1 MDDIEAVEVREGIG
15 ELRKDDLC
23 MFESEN
29 FMFQQCGERPALA
42 ILGDDVVIW
51 VVKKDLE
58 YFDDVWMV

>member
-29 FMFQQCGERPALA
+29 FMFQQCGERTALA
-42 ILGDDVVIW
+42 ILCDDVVI
-51 VVKKDLE
+51 
-58 YFDDVWMV
+58 